1 MDTLTPDETSLS
13 IRSVTT
19 GIVAASL
26 SAVLVAPA
34 LVVPAYG
41 RVLITVL
48 LAGCTAAGGR
58 LLAATAV
65 AAGRRDPPAAPPRE
79 EWPSVSLVVTAYNEA
94 DVLGETIDACTGV
107 DYPADRLEVIVG
119 YESAS
124 TDGTAAVAEAAAEAD
139 PRVTAVERTAPP
151 GGKASATNDAMAAAT
166 GEVVAVLDADQRLE
180 PGAVARAVRWFAGDE
195 SVWCVKGRCRGTN
208 PRESLVALV
217 ATVERNLV
225 ERTEFVARD
234 RLGGFAIFTGGQAFV
249 RRAAL
254 DAVGRFDESVLLE
267 DLDMA
272 YRLQRAGGTVRV
284 DPGVVTAE
292 RNPVGVSAWWHQR
305 KRWARGGMQVARR
318 YLGTD
323 LLSGP
328 PGIAARVDFAATLG
342 ALLTIPLLVL
352 AAPVGALVGWNGY
365 APPAL
370 AGRLWAFVF
379 LAPLA
384 ASYATLAVDA
394 REGQR
399 RDAVEYAGPLLL
411 WPYVF
416 VQTQAIVAS
425 FLGEF
430 VLRRPTRYVTSAS
443 DDTEG

>member
-1 MDTLTPDETSLS
+1 VDTLTPDETSLS

-19 GIVAASL
+19 GIVAALL
-26 SAVLVAPA
+26 SAVLVTPG

-41 RVLITVL
+41 RVFVTAL

-58 LLAATAV
+58 LLVATAV

-94 DVLGETIDACTGV
+94 DVLGATIDACTGV
-107 DYPADRLEVIVG
+107 DYPDDRLEVIVG

-124 TDGTAAVAEAAAEAD
+124 TDETAAVAEAAAETD

-151 GGKASATNDAMAAAT
+151 GGKASATNDAMGAAT
-166 GEVVAVLDADQRLE
+166 GEVVAVLDADQRLK
-180 PGAVARAVRWFAGDE
+180 PGAVARAVRWFGDD

-234 RLGGFAIFTGGQAFV
+234 RLGGFAIFTGGQAFF
-249 RRAAL
+249 RSAAL
-254 DAVGRFDESVLLE
+254 DAVGRFDESILLE

-284 DPGVVTAE
+284 DPGVVTEE
-292 RNPVGVSAWWHQR
+292 RNPVGVSAWWNQC

-318 YLGTD
+318 YLGAN
-323 LLSGP
+323 LRSGP
-328 PGIAARVDFAATLG
+328 PELIARVDLAITLG
-342 ALLTIPLLVL
+342 ALLAIPLLVL
-352 AAPVGALVGWNGY
+352 AAPLGALVSWNGY
-365 APPAL
+365 AAPAL

-394 REGQR
+394 RDGHR
-399 RDAVEYAGPLLL
+399 RDAVEYAAPLLL
-411 WPYVF
+411 WPYVV
-416 VQTQAIVAS
+416 VQTQAIVVS
-425 FLGEF
+425 FLDEF
-430 VLRRPTRYVTSAS
+430 VLRRPTRYVTSTS
-443 DDTEG
+443 DDAEE